1 VRLGVLLAGAAGGIF
16 GVGVWLAVASLRGVN
31 LLPQPRRLALE
42 VIGGERATVWLA
54 TAVGSALVVGFVT
67 GWPVAGAATF
77 VGFLFGPVVLGGTA
91 QRRHE
96 AEVAEAVATWTDM
109 IRDTMAGASGLE
121 EALIQT
127 AAVAPAQIRPSLTRF
142 SQRLRHHTLDDALT
156 GLAADLDHPS
166 ADLVVA
172 ALAAA
177 GRLQARDLGAL
188 LARLAETIRGDVRM
202 RVRVEVGR
210 ARIRTSA
217 RIAVVTTLVTVTFLY
232 VFARHLLE
240 PYDSL
245 AGQLWLLV
253 VSAVFFA
260 AGWLLHRY
268 SRLEVPERFTL
279 RPMPE
284 SEGTTR

>member
-1 VRLGVLLAGAAGGIF
+1 MRVDLLFAAAVGGLFGF
-16 GVGVWLAVASLRGVN
+16 GVWLAAAALRGVNVLGDVRRLVPETVPADRAVVWLAVAVAAGL
-31 LLPQPRRLALE
+31 
-42 VIGGERATVWLA
+42 T
-54 TAVGSALVVGFVT
+54 VGFVT
-67 GWPVAGAATF
+67 GWPVAAAATF
-77 VGFLFGPVVLGGTA
+77 IGVLVGPGVLGGTI
-91 QRRHE
+91 QRRRE
-96 AEVAEAVATWTDM
+96 VEVAEAVATWTDM
-109 IRDTMAGASGLE
+109 VRDTMAGASGLE

-127 AAVAPAQIRPSLTRF
+127 AAVAPTPIRAPLTRF
-142 SQRLRHHTLDDALT
+142 AQRLRHHTLDDALM

-217 RIAVVTTLVTVTFLY
+217 RIAVATTVLTVVFLWL
-232 VFARHLLE
+232 FARHLLE
-240 PYDSL
+240 PYDTV
-245 AGQLWLLV
+245 AGQVWLGV
-253 VSAVFFA
+253 VSGVFLA

-279 RPMPE
+279 RRIPE
-284 SEGTTR
+284 SEGVTR